1 MENIESILNTVA
13 EQNGVTVEEVK
24 REIQAI
30 IDDLTH
36 NPSVRVTGFSWI
48 KLDPVTF
55 VLEDGSVLV
64 VESDLTQLQISV
76 NLYMKD
82 KTE

>member
-30 IDDLTH
+30 IDDLYESYDPAIKANWHCMTENGQKLLLH
-36 NPSVRVTGFSWI
+36 IYPVR
-48 KLDPVTF
+48 
-55 VLEDGSVLV
+55 
-64 VESDLTQLQISV
+64 
-76 NLYMKD
+76 N
-82 KTE
+82 

>member
-30 IDDLTH
+30 IDELY
-36 NPSVRVTGFSWI
+36 
-48 KLDPVTF
+48 
-55 VLEDGSVLV
+55 
-64 VESDLTQLQISV
+64 ESDDPAINAKWHCMTKNGQKPSIEQLI
-76 NLYMKD
+76 LYCTKRADRQMNPANRPNRFS
-82 KTE
+82 

>member
-30 IDDLTH
+30 IAELY
-36 NPSVRVTGFSWI
+36 
-48 KLDPVTF
+48 
-55 VLEDGSVLV
+55 
-64 VESDLTQLQISV
+64 ESDDPAINAKWHCMTENGQKPSIEQLIVYCANRV
-76 NLYMKD
+76 NIQSKPEKITKRYS
-82 KTE
+82 